1 MGNMI
6 FEGIINNLFPRKGIL
21 NIIGNED
28 IKSIIDEFIQKEDYI
43 LVKNKKYIL
52 EHILSTEMKL
62 NLSNNELILIEG
74 IVIDETGFYKRG
86 KFFDFPI
93 KGELKIIELTEEGLK
108 GILWML

>member
-1 MGNMI
+1 
-6 FEGIINNLFPRKGIL
+6 
-21 NIIGNED
+21 
-28 IKSIIDEFIQKEDYI
+28 
-43 LVKNKKYIL
+43 
-52 EHILSTEMKL
+52 MKL

-93 KGELKIIELTEEGLK
+93 KSELKIIELTEEGLK